1 VQPLKENK
9 FVIPKSRYAPVSM
22 YIAQDA
28 RFRPEYNDVEILQ
41 DQKLKQMML
50 DGGKKRSKLGKKTTL
65 KVLTV

>member
-1 VQPLKENK
+1 
-9 FVIPKSRYAPVSM
+9 M

-50 DGGKKRSKLGKKTTL
+50 DGGEKNLQDVKQFVYGHAD
-65 KVLTV
+65 V